1 MTSYAYADVIID
13 ISHEKVD
20 RAFQYGIPKGLEA
33 EIYVGVCVRVPFG
46 KGNVTRKGYVVG
58 LSNTPEF
65 DTERIKEIA
74 GVVTGSISVQ
84 SQLIQLAWWMRETY
98 GAQ

>member
-46 KGNVTRKGYVVG
+46 KGNVTRK
-58 LSNTPEF
+58 
-65 DTERIKEIA
+65 A
-74 GVVTGSISVQ
+74 M
-84 SQLIQLAWWMRETY
+84 W
-98 GAQ
+98 

>member
-65 DTERIKEIA
+65 DTERIKEI
-74 GVVTGSISVQ
+74 
-84 SQLIQLAWWMRETY
+84 IQLVFSYLAVK
-98 GAQ
+98 

>member
-33 EIYVGVCVRVPFG
+33 EIYVECASVCLLE
-46 KGNVTRKGYVVG
+46 K
-58 LSNTPEF
+58 
-65 DTERIKEIA
+65 A
-74 GVVTGSISVQ
+74 
-84 SQLIQLAWWMRETY
+84 M
-98 GAQ
+98 